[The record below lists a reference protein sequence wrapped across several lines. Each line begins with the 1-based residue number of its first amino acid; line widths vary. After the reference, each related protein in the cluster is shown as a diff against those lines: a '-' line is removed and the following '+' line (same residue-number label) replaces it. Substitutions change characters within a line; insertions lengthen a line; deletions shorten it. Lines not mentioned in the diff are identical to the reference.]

1 MTVRQS
7 FAKQIRSTH
16 PLWGLLNRAITL
28 LCATLLCVSSLFA
41 QNPPGSTTQN
51 PFPDAA
57 LLMSRVAQHQ
67 KEIESQLSQYTFT
80 DTTTVYTLDKNG
92 KARNQHTD
100 TYYVTPTAWE
110 FFDLHIAHDGKP
122 LSESDLRKQ
131 EKEIERKIQEDE
143 RKAQKRDAIHPKD
156 SLLFTDIILK
166 SRFLPLRWD
175 DVQGKRMLVYAFEP
189 KARVGHRGELTGRIA
204 GDMKGKMW
212 ISPEDA
218 AIARVEFTSVSA
230 LSLGMGFLGNIK
242 GFEGYVEQRQMRD
255 NVWLPSHQEFVA
267 QGRELIRGFRIR
279 QVDEFSDYLKATTDV
294 FQQIHSPKTDSG
306 DTPASK

>member
-1 MTVRQS
+1 MTARQF
-7 FAKQIRSTH
+7 FAKEIRSLH

-28 LCATLLCVSSLFA
+28 LNATLLCASSLFA
-41 QNPPGSTTQN
+41 QNPPNSVTQD
-51 PFPDAA
+51 PFPDAD

-80 DTTTVYTLDKNG
+80 DTTTQYMLDKNG
-92 KARNQHTD
+92 KARTQHTD

-122 LSESDLRKQ
+122 LPESDLRKQ
-131 EKEIERKIQEDE
+131 EKDVERKIQEDE
-143 RKAQKRDAIHPKD
+143 KKAQKPDVIHPK
-156 SLLFTDIILK
+156 SSILFTDIILR
-166 SRFLPLRWD
+166 SRFTPLRWD
-175 DVQGKRMLVYAFEP
+175 DAQGKHMLVYGFEP
-189 KARVGHRGELTGRIA
+189 KATGKRGGELNDRIA

-218 AIARVEFTSVSA
+218 AIVRVEFTSVSA

-242 GFEGYVEQRQMRD
+242 GFDGFVEQRQMRG

-267 QGRELIRGFRIR
+267 QGRQLIKGFRIR
-279 QVDEFSDYLKATTDV
+279 QVSDFTDYLRATTDV
-294 FQQIHSPKTDSG
+294 FQQVRPPKADVG
-306 DTPASK
+306 GAPDAK